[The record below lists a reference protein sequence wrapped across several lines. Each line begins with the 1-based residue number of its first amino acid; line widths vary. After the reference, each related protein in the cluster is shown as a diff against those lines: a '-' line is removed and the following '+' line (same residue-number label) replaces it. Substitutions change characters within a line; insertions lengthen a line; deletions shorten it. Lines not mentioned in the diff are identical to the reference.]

1 MIAFTAAEIADITN
15 GRLAADPGITP
26 GSVVTDSRE
35 ATPGSLYVAKPGE
48 TADGH
53 DFVGAAFE
61 RGAVLALVQHDVAD
75 DAGRNHPAVVVQD
88 PVLAMGALAAETVRR
103 IRAGRA
109 ADGEPLTV
117 IGITGSAGKTTTK
130 DLLAGILAAE
140 GTTVAPQGSYNG
152 EVGVPLTVFKAG
164 ADTRYLV
171 IEMGA
176 TGVGHISYLAEMVR
190 PDIGVVLGVGT
201 AHAGEFGGV
210 ENIARAKG
218 ELVEALAGTGTAV
231 LNLDDARVAAMAGR
245 TSATVLGYSAQPS
258 RDDHSDE
265 VGEERVGEERVGEER
280 VGEERVGPG
289 RAGAERV
296 RAEGAELNADGHP
309 EFDLFLPGEA
319 AGHHVTARLIGAH
332 HIANLLAAAAAAH
345 AAGVPAARIAA
356 SLSSQAA
363 ASRWRMERTER
374 ADGVTVINDAYNAN
388 PESMRAALRT
398 LADLGRGRRTWA
410 VLGAMLELG
419 DDSIREHIAVGT
431 QVVRLNI
438 SRLVVVGREARSL
451 YVSAINEGSW
461 GNECV
466 FAETP
471 QEAYELLQ
479 AELEPGDLVLFKS
492 SNSIGLRHLGDRI
505 ALPPQAP
512 GTAAGAG
519 ERRTADSAAGNAAGT
534 ATEGSALL

>member
-1 MIAFTAAEIADITN
+1 MIAFTAAEIAEITN
-15 GRLAADPGITP
+15 GQLAAEPGVTP

-35 ATPGSLYVAKPGE
+35 ASAGSLYVAKPGE

-53 DFVGAAFE
+53 DFVAAAFQ
-61 RGAVLALVQHDVAD
+61 RGAVLALVERDVAD
-75 DAGRNHPAVVVQD
+75 DAGRPYPSVVVQD
-88 PVLAMGALAAETVRR
+88 SVLAMGALAAEAVRR
-103 IRAGRA
+103 IRASRA

-140 GTTVAPQGSYNG
+140 GATIAPQGSYNG

-164 ADTRYLV
+164 VDTRYLV

-176 TGVGHISYLAEMVR
+176 TGIGHISYLAEMVR

-218 ELVEALAGTGTAV
+218 ELVEALAATGTAV
-231 LNLDDARVAAMAGR
+231 LNLDDARVAAMAAR
-245 TSATVLGYSAQPS
+245 TRATVLGYTAQPA
-258 RDDHSDE
+258 RDGQPSAA
-265 VGEERVGEERVGEER
+265 GELPAAEEPVR
-280 VGEERVGPG
+280 
-289 RAGAERV
+289 AERV
-296 RAEGAELNADGHP
+296 ELSAGGTPDF
-309 EFDLFLPGEA
+309 ELFLPGEST
-319 AGHHVTARLIGAH
+319 GHRVSSKLIGAH
-332 HIANLLAAAAAAH
+332 HVGNLLAAAAAAH

-356 SLSSQAA
+356 SLSAQTA

-374 ADGVTVINDAYNAN
+374 ADGVTIINDAYNAN

-419 DDSIREHIAVGT
+419 PDSIREHMAVGT

-451 YVSAINEGSW
+451 YVSAVNEGSW
-461 GNECV
+461 GDECV

-471 QEAYELLQ
+471 EEAYGLLQ
-479 AELEPGDLVLFKS
+479 AQLEPGDLVLFKS
-492 SNSIGLRHLGDRI
+492 SNGIGLRHLGDRI
-505 ALPPQAP
+505 ALPPQTP
-512 GTAAGAG
+512 GTAGTAGP
-519 ERRTADSAAGNAAGT
+519 NAAGDAART